1 MTRKELADLYGISE
15 STLRRWLRSIGIQ
28 PCKSEKSESKFPTN
42 QRRLT
47 PNDLELIRKE
57 FGDPSIYKD
66 FGKSPKVLETA

>member
-28 PCKSEKSESKFPTN
+28 PCKSESKFTTN

>member
-15 STLRRWLRSIGIQ
+15 STLRRWLRSIGIM
-28 PCKSEKSESKFPTN
+28 PCKSQSEFTTN

-47 PNDLELIRKE
+47 PNDLELIKKE

-66 FGKSPKVLETA
+66 FGKPGKILEMV